1 MSMAEQQLEF
11 DFMKDMHEKDEAMMD
26 EIAESAY
33 GTFLELMDKY
43 SVSEEDREEIM
54 SLCKW
59 F

>member
-1 MSMAEQQLEF
+1 MGEKPLEF
-11 DFMKDMHEKDEAMMD
+11 DFMKDMHEKDDAIMD

-43 SVSEEDREEIM
+43 SVSEEDREEIV